1 LIFLAIFRPPSYRYE
16 RFALKHNST
25 GSDAIVRIGDAI
37 SRILSRR
44 HGDAVWRIGV
54 AQLRIGVAL
63 TAKSDTAQGD
73 HTPVDVPYENVYTIG
88 YIPFKVIEKGVAH
101 GGVVIVGI
109 HPEPYA
115 IWRQLGHFIVA
126 VRCLGDNLVGC

>member
-1 LIFLAIFRPPSYRYE
+1 MSIRYQFSPSV
-16 RFALKHNST
+16 NS
-25 GSDAIVRIGDAI
+25 GCKCLNGAKCRIKDDGI
-37 SRILSRR
+37 
-44 HGDAVWRIGV
+44 
-54 AQLRIGVAL
+54 
-63 TAKSDTAQGD
+63 TACCLLSDTAQGD

>member
-1 LIFLAIFRPPSYRYE
+1 MPLRRLPAGEEVCQDGFQRDHTAAVVVVVILYR
-16 RFALKHNST
+16 LHKQVVKVIKDD
-25 GSDAIVRIGDAI
+25 GI
-37 SRILSRR
+37 
-44 HGDAVWRIGV
+44 
-54 AQLRIGVAL
+54 
-63 TAKSDTAQGD
+63 TACCLLSDTAQGD